1 MLIKS
6 LFQRVMTSF
15 PRLRPF
21 LCALTLPA
29 FALTSVAAETSAPQ
43 SDSARLEKLEK
54 AVELLQKRNAEL
66 EREVSSLRKQ
76 RPSAPVLS
84 AEKRSKFVPD
94 GKSYVEKSETTEE
107 KKPVYVLPGASEIK
121 LTLGGYIQAQYEGG
135 DVSAFEGLFVEGAG
149 ATKDRFRMRRARI
162 NLIGDFAEQFDFKIE
177 GDFEQ
182 SDVGITVRDA
192 TGRTLASSS
201 TRTAFGATDIFI
213 NWHRFPEFN
222 VKIGQYKAPFGL
234 EQITSDA
241 KLFLAE
247 RSQVTS
253 ALTPER
259 QLGLTIWGQP
269 LASVF
274 REQKDLLTYYAG
286 IFNGNGRNFSVNDN
300 NEYMYVGRVE
310 VQPLKAKIFN
320 EDAWLKLGADAL
332 TSRDGA
338 GTVLS
343 PVGNLRV
350 NSDGSLTSF
359 TAPSAAERDAYGVDA
374 TFHLGPFDLIGEYLS
389 ERFHSRTVNGVA
401 PLFQGFHA
409 DGYYVQGSYFLIP
422 KKLQL
427 VAKYESFN
435 PGQVANDDLSSI
447 IGGVNY
453 YIHGDDIKLIADYIH
468 TWSDFREANPAAGRD
483 EFDEIILRLQVIF

>member
-1 MLIKS
+1 MFNQL
-6 LFQRVMTSF
+6 LFPKLTARFNSVRF
-15 PRLRPF
+15 AIW
-21 LCALTLPA
+21 ALALGA
-29 FALTSVAAETSAPQ
+29 FALTPFAAETSAAQ
-43 SDSARLEKLEK
+43 SDSERLEKLEK
-54 AVELLQKRNAEL
+54 AVELLQQRNAEL
-66 EREVSSLRKQ
+66 EREVSSLKKQ
-76 RPSAPVLS
+76 KSSATVLS
-84 AEKRSKFVPD
+84 PEKRSKFVPD
-94 GKSYVEKSETTEE
+94 PKSYVEKSETTEE
-107 KKPVYVLPGASEIK
+107 KKPVYVVPGASEIK
-121 LTLGGYIQAQYEGG
+121 LTLGGFIQAQYEGG
-135 DVSAFEGLFVEGAG
+135 DVSAFEGRFVEGAG
-149 ATKDRFRMRRARI
+149 ANKDRFRLRRARI
-162 NLIGDFAEQFDFKIE
+162 NLTGDFAEQFDFKVE
-177 GDFEQ
+177 GEFEQ
-182 SDVGITVRDA
+182 SDLGITVRDA
-192 TGRTLASSS
+192 AGKTLASNS

-234 EQITSDA
+234 DQLTPDT
-241 KLFLAE
+241 KLYLTE

-259 QLGLTIWGQP
+259 QLGVTIWGKP

-274 REQKDLLTYYAG
+274 PEQKDLLTYSAG

-310 VQPLKAKIFN
+310 VQPFKAKIFN
-320 EDAWLKLGADAL
+320 EDAWLKFGTDAL
-332 TSRDGA
+332 TSRDDA

-343 PVGNLRV
+343 PAGNLRV

-401 PLFQGFHA
+401 PLFQGFRA

-447 IGGVNY
+447 IAGVNY
-453 YIHGDDIKLIADYIH
+453 YIHGDDIKLMADYIH
-468 TWSDFREANPAAGRD
+468 TWSDFRESNPAAGRD
-483 EFDEIILRLQVIF
+483 EFDEIILRLQVMF